1 MGDRRLEILQR
12 RQILLAK
19 IATQREQM
27 KELAGQWNM
36 PIRFFDQAGN
46 ILNFVRVH
54 TVLLAGVAGIVL
66 LRRSSLSGLVRG
78 GWRMWRVWRNFN
90 DIARKFSPGK

>member
-36 PIRFFDQAGN
+36 PIRFFDQAGTV
-46 ILNFVRVH
+46 LNFVRVH
-54 TVLLAGVAGIVL
+54 TVLLAGIAGLAV
-66 LRRSSLSGLVRG
+66 LRRNSLSGLVRG
-78 GWRMWRVWRNFN
+78 GWRMWRAWRYFN
-90 DIARKFSPGK
+90 DTARKFSSGK